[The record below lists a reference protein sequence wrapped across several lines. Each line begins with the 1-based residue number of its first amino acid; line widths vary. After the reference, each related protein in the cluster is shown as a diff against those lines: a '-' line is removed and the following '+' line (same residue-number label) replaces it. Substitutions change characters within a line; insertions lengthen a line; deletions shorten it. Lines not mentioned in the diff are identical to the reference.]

1 VQDLLTVAVLLFTL
15 AYPSTTTT
23 NTTSTNSPTMNSV
36 DGSGSGGPTCPTG
49 QKC

>member
-1 VQDLLTVAVLLFTL
+1 MQDLITVAVLLFAL

-23 NTTSTNSPTMNSV
+23 TTTTTSPTMNSV
-36 DGSGSGGPTCPTG
+36 DGSGNQNPTCQPG

>member
-1 VQDLLTVAVLLFTL
+1 MQDLLTVAVLLFTL

-23 NTTSTNSPTMNSV
+23 SPTMNSV
-36 DGSGSGGPTCPTG
+36 DGSNNPPACPTG

>member
-1 VQDLLTVAVLLFTL
+1 MQDLLTVAVLLFAL

-23 NTTSTNSPTMNSV
+23 DTTTTTSPTMNSV
-36 DGSGSGGPTCPTG
+36 DGSGTPPGSCPVG

>member
-23 NTTSTNSPTMNSV
+23 DTTTTTSPTMNSV
-36 DGSGSGGPTCPTG
+36 DGQGNPGGGCPTG